1 MMKTQNYIKVLEKEI
16 QAREV
21 KLKAIGL
28 NPFMTREEK
37 IVKAKSLTKD
47 IRDLEREVADLCR
60 RAQVFVFVKK
70 KFYGN
75 FWKIKN

>member
-1 MMKTQNYIKVLEKEI
+1 MKTQNYIKVLEKEI

-28 NPFMTREEK
+28 NPFMTKEEK
-37 IVKAKSLTKD
+37 I
-47 IRDLEREVADLCR
+47 
-60 RAQVFVFVKK
+60 
-70 KFYGN
+70 YGN

>member
-16 QAREV
+16 QAREA

-28 NPFMTREEK
+28 NPFMTKEEK

-60 RAQVFVFVKK
+60 RA
-70 KFYGN
+70 
-75 FWKIKN
+75 

>member
-1 MMKTQNYIKVLEKEI
+1 MKTQNYIKVLEKEI

-21 KLKAIGL
+21 KLKAVGL
-28 NPFMTREEK
+28 NPFMTKEEK
-37 IVKAKSLTKD
+37 IIKTKSLTKD

-60 RAQVFVFVKK
+60 RAYVFVFVMKK
-70 KFYGN
+70 VYGN

>member
-1 MMKTQNYIKVLEKEI
+1 MKTQNYIQILEKEI

-21 KLKAIGL
+21 KLKAVGL
-28 NPFMTREEK
+28 NPFMTKEEK
-37 IVKAKSLTKD
+37 IVK
-47 IRDLEREVADLCR
+47 
-60 RAQVFVFVKK
+60 AQVFVFVKK